1 MSTLATIQSNYIP
14 WKGYFD
20 LIDKA
25 DVFVFLDN
33 VQYTKNSWRNRN
45 KIKTPLGAKWLTI
58 PVSLTHHDMISR
70 DVRVADPN
78 WAEAH
83 WNKIEL
89 NYQSAPFFNEY
100 KEVIK
105 NAYDE
110 MKDLEFLCDINHH
123 FIRFFCNILNIETP
137 LMPVSHYTLEGDR
150 NERLVSL
157 CQQNECDTYLSGPAA
172 QVYIDE
178 ALFNT
183 HGIKVEYMNY
193 GPYPEYEQLYPP
205 FTHEVSILD
214 LLLHTG
220 YNAKKH
226 MESL

>member
-1 MSTLATIQSNYIP
+1 
-14 WKGYFD
+14 
-20 LIDKA
+20 
-25 DVFVFLDN
+25 
-33 VQYTKNSWRNRN
+33 
-45 KIKTPLGAKWLTI
+45 
-58 PVSLTHHDMISR
+58 
-70 DVRVADPN
+70 
-78 WAEAH
+78 
-83 WNKIEL
+83 
-89 NYQSAPFFNEY
+89 
-100 KEVIK
+100 
-105 NAYDE
+105 
-110 MKDLEFLCDINHH
+110 
-123 FIRFFCNILNIETP
+123 
-137 LMPVSHYTLEGDR
+137 MPVSHYTLEGDR
-150 NERLVSL
+150 NERLISL